1 MDVYSTW
8 SKVRFIIFS
17 SIGKIVVRY
26 DVFQFFQIRNP
37 GDDEILD
44 MTSLL
49 PELRDRILAAA
60 DVRSFIRN

>member
-17 SIGKIVVRY
+17 SIGKIVVFY
-26 DVFQFFQIRNP
+26 DVFRNP